1 LLQKVLQDM
10 AFTVQDYTDL
20 VRLLNEHPEWRADL
34 RRLILSEEL
43 LTLPEIVRELA
54 EAQRRTEEQVRALAE
69 AQQRNEARLASVE
82 ERLIR
87 LESIV
92 EALVEQVR
100 SLTEAQQGNEERLSR
115 LGSIVEILVE
125 QVRALTEAQQRTER
139 TVGDLKGDMLELTYQ
154 NKAGAY
160 FGPLLRRL
168 QVVKPHTLEDRL
180 EVHLSEEEFKDVL
193 LLDLLVSGRPRH
205 HPDIPEVW
213 LAIEVSA
220 VIDQEDVDRARRRA
234 ELLSRA
240 GYQAI
245 PAVAGKQA
253 TLGAESEARTH
264 KVVLLQDGRIFLW
277 EEALQAWVAP

>member
-1 LLQKVLQDM
+1 M

-34 RRLILSEEL
+34 RRLILSDEL

-54 EAQRRTEEQVRALAE
+54 EAQRRTEEQVRVLTE
-69 AQQRNEARLASVE
+69 AQHRAE
-82 ERLIR
+82 EHLGR

-100 SLTEAQQGNEERLSR
+100 ALAEAQQRNEERLSR
-115 LGSIVEILVE
+115 LGSIIEILVE

-168 QVVKPHTLEDRL
+168 QVVKPYTLEDRL

-234 ELLSRA
+234 ELLGRA

-277 EEALQAWVAP
+277 EEALQAWTG